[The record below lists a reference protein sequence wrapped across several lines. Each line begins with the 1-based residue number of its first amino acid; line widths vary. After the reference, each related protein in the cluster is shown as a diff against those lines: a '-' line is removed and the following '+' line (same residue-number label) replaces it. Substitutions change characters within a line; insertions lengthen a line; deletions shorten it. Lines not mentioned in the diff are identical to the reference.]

1 MQGDVKGPR
10 ECIQYVK
17 PQSIDTYMDV
27 KELSLEKALKLAC
40 TRNPRQN
47 YREKSQVQTV
57 ASI

>member
-17 PQSIDTYMDV
+17 PQSFDTYIWMC
-27 KELSLEKALKLAC
+27 KELEMEKALKLAF

-47 YREKSQVQTV
+47 Y
-57 ASI
+57 